1 MSAAAASSAKAS
13 IVSRLASRIETIFE
27 AFAALCL
34 FAVMAI
40 VFTDV
45 GSRYL
50 FSKPYA
56 WSYELIGM
64 YLMPAMFYF
73 ALPAAYSHGHHVCV
87 DLLRGRMPAALI
99 HVFES
104 LGCAATASVFGLIA
118 WIFQA
123 SAREKFAADAVVM
136 GVREWPSWIPD
147 AFVTLGSLAIALRL
161 LARMLAHG
169 VSLARG
175 ERLANTTS
183 ASSEHQP

>member
-1 MSAAAASSAKAS
+1 M
-13 IVSRLASRIETIFE
+13 SRLSGRIESTFE
-27 AFAALCL
+27 AFAAVCL

-73 ALPAAYSHGHHVCV
+73 ALPAAYAHGHHVCV
-87 DLLRGRMPAALI
+87 DLLRSRMPPALI

-104 LGCAATASVFGLIA
+104 LGCAATAAVFGLIA

-123 SAREKFAADAVVM
+123 SARDKFVSDAVVM

-147 AFVTLGSLAIALRL
+147 AVVTLGSLAIALRL
-161 LARMLAHG
+161 VARTVVHVLA
-169 VSLARG
+169 LARG
-175 ERLANTTS
+175 EIAAPSQTATP
-183 ASSEHQP
+183 EHQP

>member
-1 MSAAAASSAKAS
+1 
-13 IVSRLASRIETIFE
+13 
-27 AFAALCL
+27 
-34 FAVMAI
+34 MAI

-87 DLLRGRMPAALI
+87 DLLRGRMPPALI
-99 HVFES
+99 NVFES
-104 LGCAATASVFGLIA
+104 IGCAATASVFGLIA

-123 SAREKFAADAVVM
+123 SAREKFFADAVVM

-147 AFVTLGSLAIALRL
+147 AFVALGSLAIALRL
-161 LARMLAHG
+161 LARTLAHG
-169 VSLARG
+169 LALVRG
-175 ERLANTTS
+175 ETFADATVPPIER
-183 ASSEHQP
+183 QP

>member
-1 MSAAAASSAKAS
+1 MSEEATSLVQTS
-13 IVSRLASRIETIFE
+13 IVSRLASRIEAVFE
-27 AFAALCL
+27 ASAALCL

-118 WIFQA
+118 WIFQD

-161 LARMLAHG
+161 LARTLTHA
-169 VSLARG
+169 VSIVRRENLV
-175 ERLANTTS
+175 NTTS
-183 ASSEHQP
+183 ASPGHQP